1 MEMSAADPTVQ
12 DSDSS
17 QGEVRT
23 ALYDQSP
30 IVLQN
35 SNTEAHGN
43 HMDLMKLDCM
53 GDFYDQSLEN
63 KDSSVSNFSDSNLM
77 QFNTTDNVASIS
89 NTVVVANYDNV
100 TEKGT
105 TSKTWSIESNS
116 FLADIYQLT
125 SSCYQLE
132 SGMKSSLPKLQCFL
146 DQVNVTT

>member
-89 NTVVVANYDNV
+89 NTAVVAN
-100 TEKGT
+100 
-105 TSKTWSIESNS
+105 
-116 FLADIYQLT
+116 
-125 SSCYQLE
+125 
-132 SGMKSSLPKLQCFL
+132 
-146 DQVNVTT
+146 